1 MAAIRVL
8 GFDGIVEE
16 QYGMSPRII
25 RVDEENEEFRRLEL
39 LKRSQSTRHRVRQF
53 FVEGVKAID
62 RAREHRWAVRALV
75 YAQGGPMTP
84 WGRETLAALPE
95 ATRIELSRPLMGWLS
110 EKNEVSELV
119 AIMAMPPDT
128 TDRLRLGPVPLV
140 AVVDRPSS
148 PGNLGSIIRSSHAF
162 GVDGVIVTGPGT
174 DVYHPLT
181 VRASMGSLF
190 ALPVVRL
197 ESHREVG
204 RWIERLAA
212 ARSGPGRGARLQLV
226 GAGAGA
232 SIPFTS
238 VDLTRPA
245 ALVFGNEAKGLAR
258 GYRDMCD
265 VVAAIPMER
274 GADSVN
280 VACAAAIALYET
292 QRQRRELI
300 R

>member
-1 MAAIRVL
+1 MV
-8 GFDGIVEE
+8 
-16 QYGMSPRII
+16 PKII

-53 FVEGVKAID
+53 FVEGVKSID
-62 RAREHRWAVRALV
+62 RAREYRWVVRALV
-75 YAQGGPMTP
+75 YAQGGPVTS
-84 WGRETLAALPE
+84 WGRGTLGALPQ
-95 ATRIELSRPLMGWLS
+95 ATRIELSRPLMERLS
-110 EKNEVSELV
+110 EKNEVSEV
-119 AIMAMPPDT
+119 IAIVAMPPDT
-128 TDRLRLGPVPLV
+128 TDRLRLGPTPLV

-148 PGNLGSIIRSSHAF
+148 PENLGSIIRSSHAF

-197 ESHREVG
+197 ASHREV
-204 RWIERLAA
+204 RQWIERLAA
-212 ARSGPGRGARLQLV
+212 ARSRQGRDARLQLIGT
-226 GAGAGA
+226 GADA
-232 SIPFTS
+232 SIPVTG
-238 VDLTRPA
+238 VDLTRPT
-245 ALVFGNEAKGLAR
+245 ALVFGNEARGLAR

-265 VVAAIPMER
+265 VVAGIPMER

-280 VACAAAIALYET
+280 VACAAAIALSET
-292 QRQRRELI
+292 QRQRRELM

>member
-1 MAAIRVL
+1 MA
-8 GFDGIVEE
+8 
-16 QYGMSPRII
+16 PKII

-53 FVEGVKAID
+53 FVEGVKSID
-62 RAREHRWAVRALV
+62 RARENRWVVRALV
-75 YAQGGPMTP
+75 YAQGGPVTS
-84 WGRETLAALPE
+84 WGRGTLAALPQ
-95 ATRIELSRPLMGWLS
+95 ATRIELSRPLMERLS
-110 EKNEVSELV
+110 EKNEVSEMI
-119 AIMAMPPDT
+119 AIVAMPPDT
-128 TDRLRLGPVPLV
+128 TDRLRLGPTPLV

-197 ESHREVG
+197 KSHREVR
-204 RWIERLAA
+204 RWIERLAV
-212 ARSGPGRGARLQLV
+212 ARSGHGRGARLQLV
-226 GAGAGA
+226 GTRADE
-232 SIPFTS
+232 SIPVTS
-238 VDLTRPA
+238 VDLTRPTA
-245 ALVFGNEAKGLAR
+245 IVFGNEARGLAR

-265 VVAAIPMER
+265 VVAGIPMER